1 MPEVDYAVLS
11 EFYDFILQQEN
22 TKIDII
28 GKVFFYMHILCIKI
42 NRISFVKLFLAILL
56 TINLN
61 ISSSFFNLTET
72 LSYFFSHIWNGKS
85 MNQLPE
91 IKIFAFVS
99 YLYIYSVFESWSFDM
114 STKNKEKRSYGR
126 KICSHCKFMY
136 I

>member
-72 LSYFFSHIWNGKS
+72 LSYFFHIYE
-85 MNQLPE
+85 M
-91 IKIFAFVS
+91 
-99 YLYIYSVFESWSFDM
+99 
-114 STKNKEKRSYGR
+114 EKV
-126 KICSHCKFMY
+126 
-136 I
+136 

>member
-61 ISSSFFNLTET
+61 ISSSFFNLIET
-72 LSYFFSHIWNGKS
+72 LSYFFTYMKWKKY
-85 MNQLPE
+85 E
-91 IKIFAFVS
+91 
-99 YLYIYSVFESWSFDM
+99 SVTRD
-114 STKNKEKRSYGR
+114 
-126 KICSHCKFMY
+126 
-136 I
+136 

>member
-28 GKVFFYMHILCIKI
+28 GKVFFYMH

-56 TINLN
+56 TVNLN

-85 MNQLPE
+85 MNQLLE
-91 IKIFAFVS
+91 IKIIAFVS

>member
-28 GKVFFYMHILCIKI
+28 GKVFFYMH

-61 ISSSFFNLTET
+61 ISSSFFNLIET
-72 LSYFFSHIWNGKS
+72 LSYFFTYMKWKKY
-85 MNQLPE
+85 E
-91 IKIFAFVS
+91 
-99 YLYIYSVFESWSFDM
+99 SVTRD
-114 STKNKEKRSYGR
+114 
-126 KICSHCKFMY
+126 
-136 I
+136 

>member
-61 ISSSFFNLTET
+61 ISSFFNLTET
-72 LSYFFSHIWNGKS
+72 
-85 MNQLPE
+85 
-91 IKIFAFVS
+91 
-99 YLYIYSVFESWSFDM
+99 
-114 STKNKEKRSYGR
+114 
-126 KICSHCKFMY
+126 
-136 I
+136 